1 MRTQVTIIQR
11 AIATINSQAVERF
24 RYIRRRRP
32 GVQPWQQPAGTEG
45 LCGRR
50 FGALG
55 LGAMLGVLIFVSGC
69 APIIVATAPTPNTA
83 PVLTQISTLSALQLG
98 LYDGDVTFAQ
108 LAQMGDFGL
117 GTFDGVDGEMVA
129 LDGKFYQ
136 ARINGSVQ
144 EVAPT
149 TETPFADVHFFQST
163 QRLTVTQPLTN
174 FVALQAYLAT
184 QLPSQNQPYAL
195 KISGTFPSV
204 KIRSVAQQQ
213 APYPPLADVIA
224 QQTVFDLSNISGT
237 LVGYFMP
244 DYLTGVT
251 AVGYHFHF
259 ISDDR
264 QHGGHLLDLAL
275 TSAIVDVDPVEQI
288 KLVIPQTVLFQDA
301 DFTPEQQ

>member
-1 MRTQVTIIQR
+1 MSTQVNIIQWAITTGNPQR
-11 AIATINSQAVERF
+11 AAQRL
-24 RYIRRRRP
+24 
-32 GVQPWQQPAGTEG
+32 GVM
-45 LCGRR
+45 
-50 FGALG
+50 
-55 LGAMLGVLIFVSGC
+55 LGAILLLVGC
-69 APIIVATAPTPNTA
+69 TPITPPAATGDTAA

-108 LAQMGDFGL
+108 LAQMGDFGV
-117 GTFDGVDGEMVA
+117 GTFDGVDGEMIA

-136 ARINGSVQ
+136 ARVDGSVQ
-144 EVAPT
+144 EAAPT
-149 TETPFADVHFFQST
+149 TETPFADVHFFQRT
-163 QRLTVTQPLTN
+163 QTLTVTQPLTN
-174 FVALQAYLAT
+174 FVALQAYLTT
-184 QLPSQNQPYAL
+184 QLPSPNQPYAL
-195 KISGTFPSV
+195 KISGTFPSL

-213 APYPPLADVIA
+213 APYPPLAEVVA

-275 TSAIVDVDPVEQI
+275 TSATVDVDPVEQV
-288 KLVIPQTVLFQDA
+288 KLVIPQTALFQDA

>member
-1 MRTQVTIIQR
+1 MSTQVNIIQW
-11 AIATINSQAVERF
+11 AITTGNPRWAAQRL
-24 RYIRRRRP
+24 
-32 GVQPWQQPAGTEG
+32 GVM
-45 LCGRR
+45 
-50 FGALG
+50 
-55 LGAMLGVLIFVSGC
+55 LGAILLLVGC
-69 APIIVATAPTPNTA
+69 TPIILPAATGDTAA

-108 LAQMGDFGL
+108 LAQMGDFGV
-117 GTFDGVDGEMVA
+117 GTFDGVDGEMIA

-136 ARINGSVQ
+136 ARVDGSVQ
-144 EVAPT
+144 EAAPT

-163 QRLTVTQPLTN
+163 QTLTVTQPLTN

-213 APYPPLADVIA
+213 TPYPPLADVVA

-264 QHGGHLLDLAL
+264 HHGGHLLDLAL
-275 TSAIVDVDPVEQI
+275 TSATVDVDPVEQV
-288 KLVIPQTVLFQDA
+288 KLVIPQTALFQDA

>member
-1 MRTQVTIIQR
+1 MSTQVNIIQWAITTGNPQR
-11 AIATINSQAVERF
+11 AAQR
-24 RYIRRRRP
+24 
-32 GVQPWQQPAGTEG
+32 
-45 LCGRR
+45 
-50 FGALG
+50 
-55 LGAMLGVLIFVSGC
+55 LGAMLGAILLLVGC
-69 APIIVATAPTPNTA
+69 TPIAPPAATAP
-83 PVLTQISTLSALQLG
+83 VVTQISTLSALQLG

-108 LAQMGDFGL
+108 LAQMGDFGV
-117 GTFDGVDGEMVA
+117 GTFDGVDGEMIA

-136 ARINGSVQ
+136 ARVDGSVQ

-149 TETPFADVHFFQST
+149 TETPFADVHFFQRT
-163 QRLTVTQPLTN
+163 QTLTVTQPLTN
-174 FVALQAYLAT
+174 FVALQAYLTT
-184 QLPSQNQPYAL
+184 QLPSPNQPYAL
-195 KISGTFPSV
+195 KISGTFPSL

-213 APYPPLADVIA
+213 APYPPLAEVVA

-275 TSAIVDVDPVEQI
+275 TSATVDVDPVEQV
-288 KLVIPQTVLFQDA
+288 KLVIPQTPLFQDA
-301 DFTPEQQ
+301 DFTPEQ